1 MKSSR
6 TIEREIIR
14 AIRLKLR
21 EYFPELQSLI
31 DKKIITKNDWIFF
44 GMIQLN
50 IVKCF
55 TTTPEDA
62 IRKSKAQINQI
73 SKFYELETRVRKT
86 ALSSTSFL
94 NENDLNS
101 LEITD
106 RMDFYNNHRL
116 YWKKRK
122 DSSELYFNYE
132 VFLFLYYKWMKSFE
146 LEKEN
151 SIQLILD
158 IMMLS
163 NYYSKNY
170 FDFDRLSNE
179 RKLMMKEMKISS
191 GALLIKGK
199 NGQNVIGAT
208 FDHNND
214 DKKKFI
220 REMNAHLI

>member
-1 MKSSR
+1 MKSLE
-6 TIEREIIR
+6 IVEREIIR
-14 AIRLKLR
+14 GIRLKLR
-21 EYFPELQSLI
+21 EYFPELQSFI

-86 ALSSTSFL
+86 ALSSNSFL
-94 NENDLNS
+94 KENDLNN
-101 LEITD
+101 LELTA
-106 RMDFYNNHRL
+106 RMIFYNDRRS
-116 YWKKRK
+116 YWKTRK

-146 LEKEN
+146 LEKE
-151 SIQLILD
+151 SCISLIID
-158 IMMLS
+158 IMTLS
-163 NYYSKNY
+163 NYYSRNY
-170 FDFDRLSNE
+170 FDFDRLSSK
-179 RKLMMKEMKISS
+179 RTSLIKEMKICS

-199 NGQNVIGAT
+199 NGQNIIGAT
-208 FDHNND
+208 FDND
-214 DKKKFI
+214 NGDKKKFI
-220 REMNAHLI
+220 REMNGHLL

>member
-158 IMMLS
+158 IMILS

-170 FDFDRLSNE
+170 FDFDRLSTE

-199 NGQNVIGAT
+199 NGQNIIGAT

>member
-14 AIRLKLR
+14 SIRLKLR

-199 NGQNVIGAT
+199 NGQNIIGAT

-220 REMNAHLI
+220 REMNAHLL

>member
-14 AIRLKLR
+14 SIRLKLR

-170 FDFDRLSNE
+170 FDFDRLSTE

-199 NGQNVIGAT
+199 NGQNIIGAT

>member
-14 AIRLKLR
+14 SIRLKLR

-62 IRKSKAQINQI
+62 IRKSKAQLNQI

-170 FDFDRLSNE
+170 FDFDRLSKE
-179 RKLMMKEMKISS
+179 RNLMMKEMKISS

-199 NGQNVIGAT
+199 NGQNIIGAT

-220 REMNAHLI
+220 REMNAHLL

>member
-101 LEITD
+101 FEITD

-170 FDFDRLSNE
+170 FDFDRLSTE

>member
-14 AIRLKLR
+14 SIRLKLR

-50 IVKCF
+50 IVKSF

-62 IRKSKAQINQI
+62 IRKSKAQLNQI

-94 NENDLNS
+94 SENDLSS

-106 RMDFYNNHRL
+106 RMNFYNNHRL

-170 FDFDRLSNE
+170 FDFDRLSTE

-199 NGQNVIGAT
+199 NGQNIIGAT

>member
-86 ALSSTSFL
+86 ALSSTLFL

-199 NGQNVIGAT
+199 NGQNIIGAT

>member
-1 MKSSR
+1 MKTSR
-6 TIEREIIR
+6 IVEREIIR
-14 AIRLKLR
+14 EIRLKLR
-21 EYFPELQSLI
+21 LYFPELQSFI

-50 IVKCF
+50 LVKCF
-55 TTTPEDA
+55 TITPEDA

-73 SKFYELETRVRKT
+73 TKFYELETRVRKT
-86 ALSSTSFL
+86 ALSSNSFL
-94 NENDLNS
+94 KENDLNK
-101 LEITD
+101 LELSN
-106 RMDFYNNHRL
+106 RMVFYNDHRK
-116 YWKKRK
+116 YWKTRK

-146 LEKEN
+146 LDKES
-151 SIQLILD
+151 SISLILD

-170 FDFDRLSNE
+170 FDFDRLSKE
-179 RKLMMKEMKISS
+179 RVLILKEMKISS

-199 NGQNVIGAT
+199 NGQNIIGAT
-208 FDHNND
+208 FDNDND

-220 REMNAHLI
+220 REMNAHLL

>member
-1 MKSSR
+1 
-6 TIEREIIR
+6 
-14 AIRLKLR
+14 
-21 EYFPELQSLI
+21 
-31 DKKIITKNDWIFF
+31 
-44 GMIQLN
+44 
-50 IVKCF
+50 
-55 TTTPEDA
+55 
-62 IRKSKAQINQI
+62 
-73 SKFYELETRVRKT
+73 
-86 ALSSTSFL
+86 L

-146 LEKEN
+146 LEKGN

-170 FDFDRLSNE
+170 FDFDRLSTE

-199 NGQNVIGAT
+199 NGQNIIGAT

>member
-170 FDFDRLSNE
+170 FDFDRLSTE

-199 NGQNVIGAT
+199 NGQNIIGAT

>member
-14 AIRLKLR
+14 SIRLKLR

-62 IRKSKAQINQI
+62 IRKSKEQINQI

-199 NGQNVIGAT
+199 NGQNIIGAT

>member
-170 FDFDRLSNE
+170 FDFDRLSTQ
-179 RKLMMKEMKISS
+179 RKLMLKEMKISS

-199 NGQNVIGAT
+199 NGQNIIGAT

>member
-14 AIRLKLR
+14 SIRLKLR

-170 FDFDRLSNE
+170 FDFDRLSTE

-199 NGQNVIGAT
+199 NGQNIIGAT

-220 REMNAHLI
+220 REMNAHLL

>member
-6 TIEREIIR
+6 SIEREIIR

-94 NENDLNS
+94 SENDLSS

-106 RMDFYNNHRL
+106 RMNFYNNHRL

-170 FDFDRLSNE
+170 FDFDRLSTE

-199 NGQNVIGAT
+199 NGQNIIGAT

-220 REMNAHLI
+220 REMNAHLL

>member
-101 LEITD
+101 LEIAD

-170 FDFDRLSNE
+170 FDFDRLSTE

-191 GALLIKGK
+191 GALLIKGI
-199 NGQNVIGAT
+199 NGQNIIGAT

>member
-158 IMMLS
+158 IMILS

-170 FDFDRLSNE
+170 FDFDRLSTE

-191 GALLIKGK
+191 GALLIKEK
-199 NGQNVIGAT
+199 NGQNIIGAT

>member
-6 TIEREIIR
+6 TREREIIR

-199 NGQNVIGAT
+199 NGQNIIGAT

>member
-14 AIRLKLR
+14 SIRLKLR

-62 IRKSKAQINQI
+62 IRKSKAQLNQI

-101 LEITD
+101 FEITD

-199 NGQNVIGAT
+199 NGQNIIGAT

>member
-170 FDFDRLSNE
+170 FDFDRLSTE

-199 NGQNVIGAT
+199 NGQNIIGAT

-220 REMNAHLI
+220 REMNAHLL

>member
-1 MKSSR
+1 
-6 TIEREIIR
+6 
-14 AIRLKLR
+14 
-21 EYFPELQSLI
+21 
-31 DKKIITKNDWIFF
+31 
-44 GMIQLN
+44 
-50 IVKCF
+50 
-55 TTTPEDA
+55 
-62 IRKSKAQINQI
+62 
-73 SKFYELETRVRKT
+73 
-86 ALSSTSFL
+86 
-94 NENDLNS
+94 
-101 LEITD
+101 
-106 RMDFYNNHRL
+106 
-116 YWKKRK
+116 
-122 DSSELYFNYE
+122 
-132 VFLFLYYKWMKSFE
+132 MKSFE

-170 FDFDRLSNE
+170 FDFDRLSTE

-199 NGQNVIGAT
+199 NGQNIIGAT

>member
-179 RKLMMKEMKISS
+179 RKLMMKDMKISS

-199 NGQNVIGAT
+199 NGQNIIGAT
-208 FDHNND
+208 FDNNND

-220 REMNAHLI
+220 REMNAHLL

>member
-6 TIEREIIR
+6 SIEREIIR

-21 EYFPELQSLI
+21 EYFPELQSFI

-50 IVKCF
+50 IVKSF

-62 IRKSKAQINQI
+62 IRKSKAQLNQI

-94 NENDLNS
+94 SENDLSS
-101 LEITD
+101 LEISD
-106 RMDFYNNHRL
+106 RMNFYNNHRL

-199 NGQNVIGAT
+199 NGQNIIGAT
-208 FDHNND
+208 FDNNND

-220 REMNAHLI
+220 REMNAHLL

>member
-14 AIRLKLR
+14 GIRLKLR

-170 FDFDRLSNE
+170 FDFDRLSTE

-199 NGQNVIGAT
+199 NGQNIIGAT

-220 REMNAHLI
+220 REMNAHLL